1 MAKIISV
8 LLISF
13 IGYKVANYDFFI
25 IATPTSFSIDI
36 YKEIRKMYKRYSK
49 YTKDKTAR
57 R

>member
-25 IATPTSFSIDI
+25 IATLTSFSIDI

-49 YTKDKTAR
+49 YTKDKTAKR
-57 R
+57 